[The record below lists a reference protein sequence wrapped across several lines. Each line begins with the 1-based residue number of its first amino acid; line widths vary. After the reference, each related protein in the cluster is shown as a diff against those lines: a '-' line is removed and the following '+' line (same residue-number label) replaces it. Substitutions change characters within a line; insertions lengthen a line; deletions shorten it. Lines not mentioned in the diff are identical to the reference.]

1 MRGVTEMWDKL
12 FQTTDYLQK
21 GLDVTW
27 LRNEVITN
35 NIANADTPGFK
46 VSEVRFED
54 ILVSAISGSN
64 MELKTTREGHI
75 GRAGADIGQIEPAV
89 VKVEDTSYRFDEN
102 NVDVEAEMVSLAQ
115 NSLQYYTLVS
125 KINSE
130 FNKLNMAIKG

>member
-1 MRGVTEMWDKL
+1 MWDKL

-21 GLDVTW
+21 GLDTTW

-46 VSEVRFED
+46 VSEVEFED
-54 ILVSAISGSN
+54 ILVSAISGSDIE
-64 MELKTTREGHI
+64 MKTTREGHI
-75 GRAGADIGQIEPAV
+75 SRPGGGDLSRLEPTV
-89 VKVEDTSYRFDEN
+89 RKIEDTSYRFDEN

-115 NSLQYYTLVS
+115 NSLEYYTLVS

-130 FNKLNMAIKG
+130 FNKLNMAIQG

>member
-1 MRGVTEMWDKL
+1 M
-12 FQTTDYLQK
+12 
-21 GLDVTW
+21 TW

-54 ILVSAISGSN
+54 ILVSAISGSD

-75 GRAGADIGQIEPAV
+75 GRTGADIGRIEPTV
-89 VKVEDTSYRFDEN
+89 EKVADTSYRFDEN
-102 NVDVEAEMVSLAQ
+102 NVYVEAEMLSVAE
-115 NSLQYYTLVS
+115 NSLEYYTLVS

-130 FNKLNMAIKG
+130 FNKLTMAIKG